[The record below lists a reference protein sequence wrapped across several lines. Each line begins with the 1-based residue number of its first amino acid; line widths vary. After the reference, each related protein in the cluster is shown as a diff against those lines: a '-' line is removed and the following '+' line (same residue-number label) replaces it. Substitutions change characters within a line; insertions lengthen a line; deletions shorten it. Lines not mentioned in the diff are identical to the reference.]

1 MEAQQRRTAQQLRN
15 AYDAEMKNIL
25 TNKRVLANILIGCTD
40 EFANCNVEDVIA
52 MSFNDNPAYGD
63 TTLEENASNAE
74 LAAKVIGSEH
84 ATFTEGKVVYDTRF
98 EVRVPHT
105 DEPIELIVNVEGQR
119 NANLPYDLTRRG
131 IYYAARLVTSQ
142 KGTVFKHD
150 DYDDLKKVYSIWIC
164 TNPSPDARG
173 TSQRFS
179 ICKEDIIGEYEV
191 DSKQYDLMT
200 VVLIR
205 VGDST
210 DPNYNNALMRML
222 SLLFRSEVPIEQS
235 HRILSK
241 EYGFRQSFLSKE
253 ARMKSWALDIE
264 NEGYDRG
271 LKQGR
276 TEGRTEGKT
285 EILCDIIKR
294 MMDAMGK
301 TLEDTMTLLRLTED
315 EKHSVRACFS
325 S

>member
-1 MEAQQRRTAQQLRN
+1 MEAQRRRTAQQLRN

-210 DPNYNNALMRML
+210 DPNYYNNALMRML

-276 TEGRTEGKT
+276 TEGKTEG
-285 EILCDIIKR
+285 LCDIIKR

-301 TLEDTMTLLRLTED
+301 TLEDTMTLLRLTDD

>member
-1 MEAQQRRTAQQLRN
+1 MWFFTHRSLS
-15 AYDAEMKNIL
+15 I
-25 TNKRVLANILIGCTD
+25 
-40 EFANCNVEDVIA
+40 
-52 MSFNDNPAYGD
+52 
-63 TTLEENASNAE
+63 AE

-84 ATFTEGKVVYDTRF
+84 ATFTEGKVVYNTRF

-210 DPNYNNALMRML
+210 DPNYK
-222 SLLFRSEVPIEQS
+222 IT
-235 HRILSK
+235 H
-241 EYGFRQSFLSKE
+241 
-253 ARMKSWALDIE
+253 
-264 NEGYDRG
+264 
-271 LKQGR
+271 
-276 TEGRTEGKT
+276 
-285 EILCDIIKR
+285 
-294 MMDAMGK
+294 
-301 TLEDTMTLLRLTED
+301 
-315 EKHSVRACFS
+315 
-325 S
+325 

>member
-1 MEAQQRRTAQQLRN
+1 MEAQRRRTAQQLRN

-210 DPNYNNALMRML
+210 DPNYK
-222 SLLFRSEVPIEQS
+222 IT
-235 HRILSK
+235 H
-241 EYGFRQSFLSKE
+241 
-253 ARMKSWALDIE
+253 
-264 NEGYDRG
+264 
-271 LKQGR
+271 
-276 TEGRTEGKT
+276 
-285 EILCDIIKR
+285 
-294 MMDAMGK
+294 
-301 TLEDTMTLLRLTED
+301 
-315 EKHSVRACFS
+315 
-325 S
+325 